1 MIERFHRSLKSSLRA
16 RLTGSEWI
24 HCLPLVMLGLPAAR
38 KDDSGF
44 SPAEAVYSSH
54 LSLPGEFLK
63 HPEFPQEAFLRKGEN
78 AVSGFSGPPRHHVV
92 SSPQL

>member
-1 MIERFHRSLKSSLRA
+1 MIERSLKSALRA
-16 RLTGSEWI
+16 RLAGTNWI
-24 HCLPLVMLGLPAAR
+24 PHHPLVMLGFPAAP

-54 LSLPGEFLK
+54 LLLPGEFLK
-63 HPEFPQEAFLRKGEN
+63 HPEFPQEAFLGKGEN
-78 AVSGFSGPPRHHVV
+78 VVSGFSGPPRHHVV